1 MFDYETTL
9 ASIRYKVRQLI
20 DLNQR
25 LTADNLRLREHG
37 EELQSIIHQ
46 QQTEINT
53 LKEQINTLK
62 LRNTLENKSDATEV
76 KLRINRLIRSLDN
89 TIASLK

>member
-1 MFDYETTL
+1 MGKN
-9 ASIRYKVRQLI
+9 YKAL
-20 DLNQR
+20 
-25 LTADNLRLREHG
+25 
-37 EELQSIIHQ
+37 
-46 QQTEINT
+46 NT